1 MLHGI
6 RGFVQKILGLRVR
19 YQLLLVYILGGA
31 LPFIF
36 VGIYLVHGVTTALIE
51 QAEYAERTE
60 MEMASEQTCEVLE
73 TVSTVTKYFYFDPQ
87 LEEIAF
93 REYKNYVDIVNDY
106 REFTSF
112 LDYGKYYNNTIAWF
126 HIYMK
131 NDTIVGNSRFVKV
144 TEEIEQEEWYRA
156 AAQKRGGIVWRYRP
170 VPASGYEALS
180 LLRMLRTRKGEDV
193 GVLVVSL
200 RPERFSALLQNRS
213 CDSFIVLNKDTLITD
228 LGKALNFDAVRGF
241 LPEMQE
247 GLVQKNVYVDR
258 KEYLMTCE
266 TIPMVESSD
275 FLQIVSFR
283 AYEDILS
290 EVGRQVAGSVV
301 LFLISVVV
309 SISVIMLL
317 SRSFGNRVGRFREQM
332 QKAAEGNFDLEEN
345 LGGTDE
351 ISDLYGYL
359 GTMIYRIQKLLS
371 EIYREK
377 LHAERLTVQQKE
389 AEFKMLAS
397 QINPHFLYNTLETIR
412 MKARR
417 SRQYDIEE
425 LVKMLAKIMRST
437 LQAGNSEVTVR
448 SEVELVE
455 YYLKIQ
461 QYRFEDRI
469 QYEIFVEKGL
479 EELRILPLILQPI
492 VENSIIHGLESKE
505 GTGKIGIRIQT
516 RDGKVVIGIR
526 DDGLGMSAEKLE
538 QLRNRMNVY
547 DKNGKHIG
555 ISNVH
560 QRVRLKYG
568 DGCGVTVDSRE
579 GSYTKVEI
587 VLPPARELKGEE
599 HVQSDDH

>member
-1 MLHGI
+1 
-6 RGFVQKILGLRVR
+6 
-19 YQLLLVYILGGA
+19 
-31 LPFIF
+31 
-36 VGIYLVHGVTTALIE
+36 
-51 QAEYAERTE
+51 
-60 MEMASEQTCEVLE
+60 
-73 TVSTVTKYFYFDPQ
+73 
-87 LEEIAF
+87 
-93 REYKNYVDIVNDY
+93 
-106 REFTSF
+106 
-112 LDYGKYYNNTIAWF
+112 
-126 HIYMK
+126 
-131 NDTIVGNSRFVKV
+131 
-144 TEEIEQEEWYRA
+144 
-156 AAQKRGGIVWRYRP
+156 
-170 VPASGYEALS
+170 
-180 LLRMLRTRKGEDV
+180 
-193 GVLVVSL
+193 
-200 RPERFSALLQNRS
+200 
-213 CDSFIVLNKDTLITD
+213 
-228 LGKALNFDAVRGF
+228 
-241 LPEMQE
+241 
-247 GLVQKNVYVDR
+247 
-258 KEYLMTCE
+258 
-266 TIPMVESSD
+266 
-275 FLQIVSFR
+275 
-283 AYEDILS
+283 
-290 EVGRQVAGSVV
+290 
-301 LFLISVVV
+301 
-309 SISVIMLL
+309 
-317 SRSFGNRVGRFREQM
+317 
-332 QKAAEGNFDLEEN
+332 
-345 LGGTDE
+345 
-351 ISDLYGYL
+351 
-359 GTMIYRIQKLLS
+359 
-371 EIYREK
+371 
-377 LHAERLTVQQKE
+377 
-389 AEFKMLAS
+389 MLAS